1 MLCLV
6 LLWRAY
12 CARTCVVLPNL
23 TSLEIDWRTRENS
36 GSNALSRLAAVHD
49 ALGDGREVAGS
60 FIS

>member
-6 LLWRAY
+6 LLWRACY
-12 CARTCVVLPNL
+12 TRIYIVLPNL
-23 TSLEIDWRTRENS
+23 TSLEVDWRTRENS

-49 ALGDGREVAGS
+49 ALGDRREVAGS

>member
-1 MLCLV
+1 M
-6 LLWRAY
+6 
-12 CARTCVVLPNL
+12 VLPNL